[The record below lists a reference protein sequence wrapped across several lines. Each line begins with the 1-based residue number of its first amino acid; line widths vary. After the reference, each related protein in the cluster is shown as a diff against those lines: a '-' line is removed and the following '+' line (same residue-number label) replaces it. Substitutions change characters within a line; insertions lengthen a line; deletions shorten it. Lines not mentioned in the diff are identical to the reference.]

1 MRDEGKGKR
10 KASKSFARRII
21 KVWVFGMLVP
31 LLVVEV
37 LILLQFYRINHN
49 DVDEE
54 INNNLNKVS
63 SDMKDL
69 MNSMNSVSW
78 LLEADGTVGKNLHLY
93 FDEEDTIK
101 KGDLLIYLREQIA
114 NYEIANPSIGN
125 LTYIVVPKDGKA
137 PVKINQTSL
146 ANGELPGDEYFLCQW
161 QKMNFYGPHE
171 SKSKVASYPCLSLL
185 RTYKVEQEY
194 GDIYIY
200 LESGYKY
207 LQKLMPGSVMAWIP
221 FFC

>member
-78 LLEADGTVGKNLHLY
+78 LLEAMVLWVRI
-93 FDEEDTIK
+93 FIC
-101 KGDLLIYLREQIA
+101 I
-114 NYEIANPSIGN
+114 
-125 LTYIVVPKDGKA
+125 
-137 PVKINQTSL
+137 
-146 ANGELPGDEYFLCQW
+146 
-161 QKMNFYGPHE
+161 
-171 SKSKVASYPCLSLL
+171 
-185 RTYKVEQEY
+185 
-194 GDIYIY
+194 
-200 LESGYKY
+200 
-207 LQKLMPGSVMAWIP
+207 LMRRIRLKRGI
-221 FFC
+221 C

>member
-1 MRDEGKGKR
+1 MHDERKLGR

-21 KVWVFGMLVP
+21 KVWVFGVLVP

-37 LILLQFYRINHN
+37 LILWQFYRINHN

-54 INNNLNKVS
+54 IENNLNKVS
-63 SDMKDL
+63 VDMAAL
-69 MNSMNSVSW
+69 MNSMNSISW

-101 KGDLLIYLREQIA
+101 KGELLIYLREQIA

-125 LTYIVVPKDGKA
+125 LTYIYIPRGGKT

-146 ANGELPGDEYFLCQW
+146 ANGELPEDTYFLCRW
-161 QKMNFYGPHE
+161 QKMDFYGPHE

-185 RTYKVEQEY
+185 RSYKMEQEY

-200 LESGYKY
+200 LE
-207 LQKLMPGSVMAWIP
+207 
-221 FFC
+221 